1 MRSQGIIETRSLSND
16 QPREE
21 RCLSVGP
28 SDAVKI
34 GMAARND
41 QVQKRNHLTRHR
53 SVRSH
58 GDSDIYKYSSR
69 KGKGVAGEMADRA
82 KHSLMILVLK
92 RNAEEASG
100 EVECRV

>member
-1 MRSQGIIETRSLSND
+1 MCFLQEDLCPCSDRRFASLTATRTDLVRSQGIIETRSLSND

-41 QVQKRNHLTRHR
+41 QVQKKE
-53 SVRSH
+53 S
-58 GDSDIYKYSSR
+58 SDQTPKCKVSWR
-69 KGKGVAGEMADRA
+69 F
-82 KHSLMILVLK
+82 
-92 RNAEEASG
+92 
-100 EVECRV
+100 